1 MIFIQEFCEVERR
14 VERRRERS
22 GEANLRTN
30 AFNNDL
36 EEITSLGQVK
46 SFLYLDNGILAE
58 YSAKK
63 LYKTPKP
70 VFKRTLIS

>member
-22 GEANLRTN
+22 GEANIRAN
-30 AFNNDL
+30 VFNNDL

-46 SFLYLDNGILAE
+46 NFLYFGMAVLAE
-58 YSAKK
+58 YSAKR
-63 LYKTPKP
+63 LYKLLNQSLK
-70 VFKRTLIS
+70 